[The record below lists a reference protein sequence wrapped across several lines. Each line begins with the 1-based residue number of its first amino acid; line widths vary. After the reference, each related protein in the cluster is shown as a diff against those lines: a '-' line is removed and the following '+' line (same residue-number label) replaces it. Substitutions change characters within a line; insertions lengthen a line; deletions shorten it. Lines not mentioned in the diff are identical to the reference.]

1 MEEIKNAK
9 QESGAQGSTTMYK
22 IVVKKGNNAVDAG
35 EVCPY
40 CGSKDTVMLDDF
52 LDETSNV
59 VSEAWLC
66 SAPQCYAGGFSREV
80 KLDKNGKIVSSRTFA
95 GKPV

>member
-1 MEEIKNAK
+1 MEKIKNIE

-22 IVVKKGNNAVDAG
+22 VVVKKRNNAVDAG

-52 LDETSNV
+52 LDESSNV
-59 VSEAWLC
+59 VSEAWVC
-66 SAPQCYAGGFSREV
+66 GADGCHAGFLREV

>member
-1 MEEIKNAK
+1 MQEINNAR
-9 QESGAQGSTTMYK
+9 QERSAQDSTMYK
-22 IVVKKGNNAVDAG
+22 VVVKKGNNAVDAG

-66 SAPQCYAGGFSREV
+66 SASQCYAGGFSREV